1 MKTLMLCFIYLYG
14 VHCLNINSSSSKLH
28 LCVVV
33 CPNWNKRNFLQKPA
47 TFPKAI
53 QQCGSVLLHKC
64 FNSRSRYVSVTWLS
78 SHQKLHNFLWEDTK
92 RQCKKVSKWIGVSDH
107 RYLCECNEIFKANLW
122 GSLSMELVPPSSESF
137 PASPWKHNGLWLKLK
152 LKQEKRCILTSPT
165 HLVNLVKNGSLIRY
179 NAHSSFR
186 LLSWTSKQGI

>member
-1 MKTLMLCFIYLYG
+1 MKTLMLCFIYLDG
-14 VHCLNINSSSSKLH
+14 VHCLNIKQLIIKNYIFVWLYVLTEINATSYNA
-28 LCVVV
+28 V
-33 CPNWNKRNFLQKPA
+33 

-78 SHQKLHNFLWEDTK
+78 SHQKLHNFLWGDTK

-152 LKQEKRCILTSPT
+152 QEKRCILTSPT